1 MIKFFRQI
9 RKSYLLE
16 NKTSKYFKYAI
27 GEIILVVIG
36 ILIALQ
42 INNWNENRKNTIAEK
57 EFIKG
62 IVNDLQSDKKLIEIV
77 FKLIE
82 TKTNAYSILNSE
94 SFDTSNNIKYR
105 DSLLGVYLFSG
116 QRTFYPISGSFESA
130 VAGNQINTYK
140 QKELTQKIIKL
151 YSSTYSRLI
160 DNGKILDN
168 RWNDLSKIY
177 TGERRK
183 KAFSINNDENFSKM
197 LDNIYYH
204 YLQLNWYNK
213 VLKKSETEINELLQK
228 LNE

>member
-42 INNWNENRKNTIAEK
+42 INNWNENRKNTIVEK

-62 IVNDLQSDKKLIEIV
+62 IVNDLQSDKELIEIV
-77 FKLIE
+77 FELLK

-94 SFDTSNNIKYR
+94 SFDASNNIKYR

-130 VAGNQINTYK
+130 IAGNQINTYK

-168 RWNDLSKIY
+168 RWSDLSKIY
-177 TGERRK
+177 SGERRK
-183 KAFSINNDENFSKM
+183 KSFSINNDEDFSKI
-197 LDNIYYH
+197 LDDIYYH
-204 YLQLNWYNK
+204 YLQLKWYNK
-213 VLKKSETEINELLQK
+213 VLKNSEVEIDELLQK
-228 LNE
+228 LND